1 MIVAIIPARGGS
13 KGIPRKNILPLF
25 DKPLITWTIEQA
37 LAVPG
42 LRVIVSTEDDEI
54 AEVAASSG
62 AEVMRRPPELALD
75 TTPSEPVIEHVIGE
89 LTARGERPD
98 AVMFL
103 QATSP
108 VRLPGTLARAVAEF
122 DASGADSLVAVVPE
136 SPFLWNFTHPAT
148 ADYDFTHRPR
158 RQDIPADQKKYREN
172 GSLYLTRTE
181 VYARDHNRLGGHIE
195 LFVLDEVEAVDVD
208 THSDFIRA
216 EAALRR
222 LAASST

>member
-54 AEVAASSG
+54 AEVAAAAG

>member
-1 MIVAIIPARGGS
+1 MCIRD
-13 KGIPRKNILPLF
+13 R
-25 DKPLITWTIEQA
+25 
-37 LAVPG
+37 
-42 LRVIVSTEDDEI
+42 IVSTEDDEI
-54 AEVAASSG
+54 AEVAAASG